1 MATIQPSICKIGNR
15 DSGAQ
20 NEKECNDTT
29 TVVNNP
35 NQPRIRATDARDACN
50 KVEEKKKGFLEEVG
64 DFLPGVVLA
73 KGIVNFFSTP
83 SASSQF
89 IDNNLITELKNVVKG
104 AQENTCSQTT
114 LNSLT
119 NSLDIGCEPDCFDG
133 MTSSD
138 KLKFGQTVCQ
148 TNNVRQSIRNNVN
161 QSCELSAMSKAL
173 TDMQA
178 SIDNTALQEA
188 INEAKGLGASSK
200 SDQRICNNIS
210 ASQTAC
216 KFLTQNNCCANLAD
230 TDAFNIVTSKGCGGA
245 SNIVQT
251 INNSVVQACKAANS
265 STVSDTLDSEI
276 VNKTKQSAENKSEG
290 LSLGAILVI
299 IAVVSLVGGTGG
311 VSFLPKK
318 SANIVAILGIVI
330 LIIGVVSIVGF
341 FTFLGQSEREG
352 AAIPDPLLGST
363 LSVVLQPPKGVA
375 GLVDKAGDFL
385 TGEDGDPEPGIDRN
399 ITFEDAT
406 ATMKKNGSVAMD
418 FFSAVSGKPGAKDR
432 GTAVYYSEVNP
443 DTTGNV
449 GGQVDG
455 QPVPADAKCAGSEGC
470 SDISDGG
477 ATINESQC
485 NSRPGCNFV
494 PAQNCYSVIKK
505 ENGSTVALYVG
516 LPLTILGFISVFGGV
531 IKGAFSGKS
540 SK

>member
-1 MATIQPSICKIGNR
+1 MATTQPSICKIGNR
-15 DSGAQ
+15 DSDAK
-20 NEKECNDTT
+20 NEKECNNDKT
-29 TVVNNP
+29 
-35 NQPRIRATDARDACN
+35 IGATDARDACN
-50 KVEEKKKGFLEEVG
+50 KVEEKKKEILEEVG
-64 DFLPGVVLA
+64 NLFPGVVLA
-73 KGIVNFFSTP
+73 KGIVDWVKGFDPEAKSE
-83 SASSQF
+83 QV
-89 IDNNLITELKNVVKG
+89 IDNTIMSTLQSRVEGL
-104 AQENTCSQTT
+104 QENTCSQTA

-148 TNNVRQSIRNNVN
+148 TNNVTQSIRNNVN
-161 QSCELSAMSKAL
+161 QSCELSHFSEAL
-173 TDMQA
+173 TDMKA
-178 SIDNTALQEA
+178 SIDNTALQAA

-210 ASQTAC
+210 TSQTAC
-216 KFLTQNNCCANLAD
+216 KFLTQTNCCENLAD

-251 INNSVVQACKAANS
+251 INNSVVQACIAANS

-299 IAVVSLVGGTGG
+299 IAVLALVGGTGG

-375 GLVDKAGDFL
+375 GLVDDVGTVLAGDDIDL
-385 TGEDGDPEPGIDRN
+385 EPGIDRN

-418 FFSAVSGKPGAKDR
+418 FFSAVSGKPGAKVR

-449 GGQVDG
+449 GGQIGG
-455 QPVPADAKCAGSEGC
+455 QPLPAAAKCAGSEGC
-470 SDISDGG
+470 SDIS
-477 ATINESQC
+477 NETDC
-485 NSRPGCNFV
+485 NDRSGCNFV

-505 ENGSTVALYVG
+505 ENGSTIALFVG
-516 LPLTILGFISVFGGV
+516 IPLSILGFISVFGGV

-540 SK
+540 K

>member
-1 MATIQPSICKIGNR
+1 MAIQPSICKIGNR
-15 DSGAQ
+15 DSDAQ

-29 TVVNNP
+29 
-35 NQPRIRATDARDACN
+35 IGATDARNACN
-50 KVEEKKKGFLEEVG
+50 KVEEKKKEILEQVG
-64 DFLPGVVLA
+64 NLFPGVVVA
-73 KGIVNFFSTP
+73 KGIVDWVKGFNP
-83 SASSQF
+83 EAESSQF
-89 IDNNLITELKNVVKG
+89 IDNTIMNTLKSVTEGV
-104 AQENTCSQTT
+104 QENMCNQES
-114 LNSLT
+114 LNNLT
-119 NSLDIGCEPDCFDG
+119 NELTFGCDIACFNG

-138 KLKFGQTVCQ
+138 RIKAMELCQ
-148 TNNVRQSIRNNVN
+148 ADNINQSIINKVN
-161 QSCELSAMSKAL
+161 QSCELSAMSEAL
-173 TDMQA
+173 TKMTA
-178 SIDNTALQEA
+178 SIDNTALQAA

-210 ASQTAC
+210 TSQTAC

-230 TDAFNIVTSKGCGGA
+230 TNAFNIIKSKGCGGA
-245 SNIVQT
+245 SNIVQA
-251 INNSVVQACKAANS
+251 INNDLVQACIASND

-276 VNKTKQSAENKSEG
+276 VNKNKQSAENKSEG

-299 IAVVSLVGGTGG
+299 IAVVALVGGTGG

-375 GLVDKAGDFL
+375 GIVDKAGDFL
-385 TGEDGDPEPGIDRN
+385 TGEDGDKEPGIDRN

-455 QPVPADAKCAGSEGC
+455 QPVPADAKCTGPADSGC
-470 SDISDGG
+470 SDISDE
-477 ATINESQC
+477 TEC
-485 NSRPGCNFV
+485 NSQSGCNFV

-505 ENGSTVALYVG
+505 ENGSTIALYVG
-516 LPLTILGFISVFGGV
+516 IPLSILGFISVFGGV

-540 SK
+540 K

>member
-15 DSGAQ
+15 NSDAQ
-20 NEKECNDTT
+20 NEKSCNDTT
-29 TVVNNP
+29 TSVNNP
-35 NQPRIRATDARDACN
+35 NQRITATNARDACN

-64 DFLPGVVLA
+64 DFIATTNPALTLA
-73 KGIVNFFSTP
+73 QGISNFFSSDST
-83 SASSQF
+83 SSQF
-89 IDNNLITELKNVVKG
+89 IDNNLITELKSVVEGVQK
-104 AQENTCSQTT
+104 NTCSQTA
-114 LNSLT
+114 LNTLT
-119 NSLDIGCEPDCFDG
+119 NELEIGCDPDCFDG

-265 STVSDTLDSEI
+265 STVSDTLDSKI

-299 IAVVSLVGGTGG
+299 IAVVALVGGTGG

-375 GLVDKAGDFL
+375 GLVDDVGDLL

-455 QPVPADAKCAGSEGC
+455 QPVPAAAKCAGSEGC
-470 SDISDGG
+470 SDIS
-477 ATINESQC
+477 NETDC
-485 NSRPGCNFV
+485 NARSDCNFV

-505 ENGSTVALYVG
+505 ENGSTIALYVG
-516 LPLTILGFISVFGGV
+516 IPLTILGFISVFGGV

>member
-1 MATIQPSICKIGNR
+1 MARIQPSICKIGNP
-15 DSGAQ
+15 DSDAK

-29 TVVNNP
+29 
-35 NQPRIRATDARDACN
+35 IGATDARDACN

-64 DFLPGVVLA
+64 NLFPGVVLA
-73 KGIVNFFSTP
+73 KGITEFVKSFNPESR
-83 SASSQF
+83 SSQV
-89 IDNNLITELKNVVKG
+89 IDNTIIAELKSKAFGEQN
-104 AQENTCSQTT
+104 NTCDQST
-114 LNSLT
+114 LNSLI
-119 NSLDIGCEPDCFDG
+119 NSLDIGCKPDCFDG

-138 KLKFGQTVCQ
+138 KVEALRLCQ
-148 TNNVRQSIRNNVN
+148 TNNVTQSIRNNVN
-161 QSCELSAMSKAL
+161 QSCELSAMSEAL
-173 TDMQA
+173 TNMKA
-178 SIDNTALQEA
+178 SIDNTALQAA

-200 SDQRICNNIS
+200 SDQRICNTIS

-251 INNSVVQACKAANS
+251 INNSVVQACIASNS

-299 IAVVSLVGGTGG
+299 IAVVALVGGTGG

-341 FTFLGQSEREG
+341 FTFLGQSKRDG
-352 AAIPDPLLGST
+352 TDIPDPLLGST

-375 GLVDKAGDFL
+375 GLVDDVGDLL

-406 ATMKKNGSVAMD
+406 ATMNKNDSVAMD
-418 FFSAVSGKPGAKDR
+418 FFSAVKGKPGGKVR

-449 GGQVDG
+449 GGQIKG
-455 QPVPADAKCAGSEGC
+455 QSLPANAKCTGGEGC
-470 SDISDGG
+470 AELLTETDCDTSLL
-477 ATINESQC
+477 
-485 NSRPGCNFV
+485 GCNFV

-505 ENGSTVALYVG
+505 ENGSTIALYVG
-516 LPLTILGFISVFGGV
+516 IPLSILGFISVFGGV

-540 SK
+540 K